1 MSDSESEP
9 ATQGAYIALI
19 SVHGLIRGKDL
30 ELGRDPDTGG
40 QTKYVVELAK
50 AVARQPGIG
59 QVDLVTR
66 RVLDDAVS
74 NDYGEFLEPLADN
87 AQIVRIDAGP
97 PGYLPKEHL
106 WEHLDCFTDQLLEWF
121 GRQANM
127 PNLLHSHYADAGYVA
142 TRISQMTGIPLVHTG
157 HSLGRDK
164 RKRLMAAGMTSR
176 QLEERYNIGQRIEA
190 EEAVLANANLVVT
203 STHQE
208 ITNQYE
214 LYDYYHP
221 DTMTV
226 IPPGT
231 DLTQF
236 HPPELGETPTKIIRS
251 IRRFLDEPDKPMILA
266 LSRPDPRKN
275 IATLVKAYGES
286 KDLQEMA
293 NLVIVAGNR
302 DDIRKM
308 DDGAQSVLTE
318 LLVLVDYYDLYGKVA
333 IPKQHLSEEVP
344 AIYRLAANSR
354 GVFVNPA
361 LTEPFGLT
369 LLESAASG
377 LPFVATENGGP
388 VDIVK
393 NCQCG
398 ILVDPLDSE
407 ELCSAIKA
415 LILHADEWRKHSA
428 NGIKNV
434 ERYYSWDAHATRY
447 CKAIQPL
454 LAHKNMVEHSP
465 AIQKAS
471 RHVDR
476 LIFTELDKTLLSDT
490 AGLKD
495 FTELLREKRK
505 TCAFGIATARQL
517 NSVLAV
523 LKKYDIPKPDILI
536 SSLGTE
542 IYYSE
547 ELTASTDWA
556 EHVDHNWNPKA
567 IRRILDKLP
576 GLLLQGES
584 EQSRF
589 KISYDLNSEA
599 AKQFTR
605 QDLHTL
611 LRKEDQSVNVF
622 LSLGHKLDIVP
633 ARASKGLALRY
644 VATIWGIPMENI
656 LVAGGSGTDEDMMS
670 GNTFSVMVSNRQ
682 HEPLEYVHDEKHIYF
697 AEQPNALGILEA
709 IDHYGF
715 FDKESSGKKVAD
727 LA

>member
-1 MSDSESEP
+1 MSTSN
-9 ATQGAYIALI
+9 TQGVYIALI
-19 SVHGLIRGKDL
+19 SVHGLLRAKDL
-30 ELGRDPDTGG
+30 ELGRDADTGG

-50 AVARQPGIG
+50 AIARLP
-59 QVDLVTR
+59 QVDRVDLITR
-66 RVLDDAVS
+66 RIVDDSVS
-74 NDYGEFLEPLADN
+74 EDYAEYLEPLSEK

-97 PGYLPKEHL
+97 PGYLAKEQL
-106 WEHLDCFTDQLLEWF
+106 WDHLDCFTDKLLEWF
-121 GRQANM
+121 GRQEAM
-127 PNLLHSHYADAGYVA
+127 PNLVHSHYADAAYVA
-142 TRISQMTGIPLVHTG
+142 TRISQLTGIPLVHTG

-164 RKRLMAAGMTSR
+164 RKRLMAAGMTAA
-176 QLEERYNIGQRIEA
+176 QLEEKYNIGRRIEA
-190 EEAVLANANLVVT
+190 EEEVLANANLVIT

-208 ITNQYE
+208 ISNQYE

-221 DTMTV
+221 DTMVV

-231 DLTQF
+231 NLDHF
-236 HPPELGETPTKIIRS
+236 HPPELGATPTQVSRS
-251 IRRFLDEPDKPMILA
+251 IRRFLDEPEKPMILA

-275 IATLVKAYGES
+275 IANLVKAYGES
-286 KDLQEMA
+286 KDLQEIA

-308 DDGAQSVLTE
+308 DESSSSTLTE
-318 LLVLVDYYDLYGKVA
+318 LLVLIDYYDLYGKVA
-333 IPKQHLSEEVP
+333 IPKKHLSEEVP

-369 LLESAASG
+369 LLEAAASG

-398 ILVDPLDSE
+398 KLVDPLSSDDIRD
-407 ELCSAIKA
+407 AIKD
-415 LILHADEWRKHSA
+415 LILHADSWRKHSS

-434 ERYYSWDAHATRY
+434 ERKYSWDAHAKSY
-447 CKAIQPL
+447 FAAVKPL
-454 LAHKNMVEHSP
+454 LSHKNTVEHSP
-465 AIQKAS
+465 AIRKAS

-476 LIFTELDKTLLSDT
+476 LIFTELDKTLLSNT
-490 AGLKD
+490 AGLKE

-517 NSVLAV
+517 TSVLAV

-542 IYYSE
+542 IYYSQ
-547 ELTASTDWA
+547 ELARSTDWA

-567 IRRILDKLP
+567 IRRILDSLP
-576 GLLLQGES
+576 GLTLQEDE
-584 EQSRF
+584 EQSRY
-589 KISYDLNSEA
+589 KISYDLSSSA
-599 AKQFTR
+599 AAQFSKQ
-605 QDLHTL
+605 DISSL
-611 LRKEDQSVNVF
+611 LRKEDQSVNIF
-622 LSLGHKLDIVP
+622 LSQGQKLDIVP

-656 LVAGGSGTDEDMMS
+656 LVAGGSGTDEDMMA
-670 GNTFSVMVSNRQ
+670 GNTLSVMVSNRQ
-682 HEPLEYVHDEKHIYF
+682 HEALEYVHDEKHIYY
-697 AEQPNALGILEA
+697 AEKPNALGILEA
-709 IDHYGF
+709 IQHYNF
-715 FDKESSGKKVAD
+715 FGDEKTASQVAD
-727 LA
+727 LV

>member
-1 MSDSESEP
+1 MSYSQAD
-9 ATQGAYIALI
+9 GAYIALI
-19 SVHGLIRGKDL
+19 SIHGLIRGKDL

-50 AVARQPGIG
+50 AVSQLPEVGR
-59 QVDLVTR
+59 VDLITR
-66 RVLDDAVS
+66 RVIDDSVS
-74 NDYGEFLEPLADN
+74 EDYAEFIEPLTEK

-97 PGYLPKEHL
+97 EGYLPKEQL
-106 WEHLDCFTDQLLEWF
+106 WDHLDCFTDKLLEWF
-121 GRQANM
+121 GRQPHM
-127 PNLLHSHYADAGYVA
+127 PNVVHSHYADAAYVA

-164 RKRLMAAGMTSR
+164 RKRLMAAGMTAT
-176 QLEERYNIGQRIEA
+176 QLEDKYNISRRIEA
-190 EEAVLANANLVVT
+190 EEEVLANANLVIT
-203 STHQE
+203 STNQE

-221 DTMTV
+221 DTMKV

-231 DLTQF
+231 NLKQF
-236 HPPELGETPTKIIRS
+236 HPPELGANPTKVSRS
-251 IRRFLDEPDKPMILA
+251 IRRFLDEPEKPMILA

-308 DDGAQSVLTE
+308 DDSAESVLTE

-333 IPKQHLSEEVP
+333 IPKKHLSEEVP
-344 AIYRLAANSR
+344 AIYRLAASSR

-369 LLESAASG
+369 LLEAAASG

-388 VDIVK
+388 VDIVS

-398 ILVDPLDSE
+398 ILVDPLSSDDIR
-407 ELCSAIKA
+407 SAIKD
-415 LILHADEWRKHSA
+415 LILHADVWRKHSA
-428 NGIKNV
+428 NGITNV
-434 ERYYSWDAHATRY
+434 ERKYSWNAHAKHYFKT
-447 CKAIQPL
+447 IQPL
-454 LAHKNMVEHSP
+454 LSQKNAVEHAP
-465 AIQKAS
+465 AIRKAL

-476 LIFTELDKTLLSDT
+476 LIFTELDLTLLSNT
-490 AGLKD
+490 AGLKE
-495 FTELLREKRK
+495 FGELLRDTRK
-505 TCAFGIATARQL
+505 TCGFGIATARQL
-517 NSVLAV
+517 TSVLAV

-542 IYYSE
+542 IYYSQE
-547 ELTASTDWA
+547 MTISSDWS

-567 IRRILDKLP
+567 IRRILDKLS
-576 GLLLQGES
+576 GLSLQDDS

-589 KISYDLNSEA
+589 KISYDLSSA
-599 AKQFTR
+599 AAQNLTKQ
-605 QDLHTL
+605 DIDSL

-622 LSLGHKLDIVP
+622 LSQGQKLDIVP

-670 GNTFSVMVSNRQ
+670 GNTLSVMVSNRQ
-682 HEPLEYVHDEKHIYF
+682 HEALEYVHDEKNIFY
-697 AEQPNALGILEA
+697 ASRPNALGIMEA
-709 IDHYGF
+709 IEHYNF
-715 FDKESSGKKVAD
+715 FGNQESSVKVMDAVK
-727 LA
+727 

>member
-1 MSDSESEP
+1 MSYSEND
-9 ATQGAYIALI
+9 GAYIALI
-19 SVHGLIRGKDL
+19 SIHGLIRGKDL

-50 AVARQPGIG
+50 AVARLPQVAR
-59 QVDLVTR
+59 VDLITR
-66 RVLDDAVS
+66 RIVDDAVAD
-74 NDYGEFLEPLADN
+74 DYAEYLEPLSDK

-97 PGYLPKEHL
+97 PGYLPKEQL
-106 WEHLDCFTDQLLEWF
+106 WEHLDCFSDKMLEWF
-121 GRQANM
+121 GRQNSM
-127 PNLLHSHYADAGYVA
+127 PNILHSHYADAGYVA
-142 TRISQMTGIPLVHTG
+142 TRVSQMTGIPLVHTG

-164 RKRLMAAGMTSR
+164 RKRLMAAGMTSA
-176 QLEERYNIGQRIEA
+176 QLEEKYNIGVRIEA
-190 EEAVLANANLVVT
+190 EEEVLANANIVIT
-203 STHQE
+203 STNQE

-221 DTMTV
+221 DTMVV

-231 DLTQF
+231 NLEQF
-236 HPPELGETPTKIIRS
+236 HPPELGASPSKVGRS
-251 IRRFLDEPDKPMILA
+251 IRRFLDEPEKPMILA

-275 IATLVKAYGES
+275 IAMLLKAYGES
-286 KDLQEMA
+286 KDLQDVA

-308 DDGAQSVLTE
+308 DDFARQVLTE

-333 IPKQHLSEEVP
+333 IPKKHLSEEVP
-344 AIYRLAANSR
+344 AIYRLAASSR

-369 LLESAASG
+369 LLEAAASG

-398 ILVDPLDSE
+398 ILVDPLSSDDIGN
-407 ELCSAIKA
+407 AVKD
-415 LILHADEWRKHSA
+415 LILHADVWRKHSK
-428 NGIKNV
+428 NGIEQV
-434 ERYYSWDAHATRY
+434 ERKYSWDAHAAAY
-447 CKAIQPL
+447 FKAIRPL
-454 LAHKNMVEHSP
+454 LSHKNMLEHSP
-465 AIQKAS
+465 AIRKAS
-471 RHVDR
+471 RHVDK

-490 AGLKD
+490 VGLKE

-517 NSVLAV
+517 KSVLAV

-542 IYYSE
+542 IYYSDQ
-547 ELTASTDWA
+547 LAVSTDWA
-556 EHVDHNWNPKA
+556 NHVDHNWNPKA
-567 IRRILDKLP
+567 IRRILDKIP
-576 GLLLQGES
+576 GLTLQDDA

-589 KISYDLNSEA
+589 KISYDLNPEA
-599 AKQFTR
+599 SRKLTR
-605 QDLHTL
+605 EKIHSL

-622 LSLGHKLDIVP
+622 LSQGHKLDIVP

-670 GNTFSVMVSNRQ
+670 GNTLSVMVSNRQ

-697 AEQPNALGILEA
+697 AENPNALGILEA
-709 IDHYGF
+709 IEHYEF
-715 FDKESSGKKVAD
+715 FGIADRADKKVVD